1 MLSIHTFISPMYLSY
16 VTTFFLQFTTVTLNL
31 SPINIYIIVP
41 VTAPLYPSILQLY
54 HYMPFPT
61 CASSFCSSRVHLRH
75 VTSSPKHH
83 LTGQPHMPKHP
94 LTMVLPTH
102 SSNNPNCHFNSC
114 NNTLLMLFQRS
125 WMKTKKGL
133 VVDKEF

>member
-1 MLSIHTFISPMYLSY
+1 MLQHHFIPQFYNSIITCHFQHVPHH
-16 VTTFFLQFTTVTLNL
+16 FAAQE
-31 SPINIYIIVP
+31 YIFDMLP
-41 VTAPLYPSILQLY
+41 AAPSIISLANL
-54 HYMPFPT
+54 
-61 CASSFCSSRVHLRH
+61 
-75 VTSSPKHH
+75 
-83 LTGQPHMPKHP
+83 MPKHP

>member
-31 SPINIYIIVP
+31 SPINIYIIVH
-41 VTAPLYPSILQLY
+41 VTTPLYPSILQLY

-83 LTGQPHMPKHP
+83 LTGQPHAQA
-94 LTMVLPTH
+94 PTH
-102 SSNNPNCHFNSC
+102 HGAANPQQQQPELSFQQLQQYLADVVSKIMDENKKRSSC
-114 NNTLLMLFQRS
+114 
-125 WMKTKKGL
+125 
-133 VVDKEF
+133 